1 MAKKPVKVE
10 NLYSRGLDEAC
21 GSMIAARAA
30 EREGNML
37 KMREE
42 LCRAVKQASELLHL
56 IDMKALTTR
65 KGN

>member
-21 GSMIAARAA
+21 EHMSAARSA
-30 EREGNML
+30 ECEGNEL

-42 LCRAVKQASELLHL
+42 LRCAVNQASALLHL
-56 IDMKALTTR
+56 IDMKALSTR